1 MDVNRIREDFPILK
15 REREDGKKLIYFD
28 NAATSLKP
36 RQVVEAISEFYNKH
50 CANVHRGAHTLSR
63 EASQIYEDAHDL
75 VSKFIGARDFREVVF
90 VKNTTEAIN
99 TVAFGLDWK
108 DGDEVII
115 TGIDH
120 HSNLL
125 PWMVVKGRYGVKLKI
140 VRTKADG
147 SIDVERILGEVSD
160 RTRVVS
166 LTYVSNVLGT
176 IVHDDDIRKIKDEG
190 DFLLVLDGAQAVPHI
205 PVDVR
210 ELKCDFLAFS
220 AHKML
225 GPMGIGVLYVR
236 EDVSDDVKPLIFGG
250 SMIKKVSFDGF
261 ELAEMPWRL
270 EGGTPNVGGAAG
282 FSEAVKYLNKLGME
296 NVREHEKR
304 LTEYA
309 LKGMKEIDGVET
321 YGPED
326 INERSGV
333 IPFNLRGIGPHEVAV
348 YLDSYAFIEVRSGL
362 HCAEPLHRSMGL
374 SGTVRASFYIYN
386 TLEEV
391 DVFLRTLE
399 EISGYSA
406 K

>member
-1 MDVNRIREDFPILK
+1 MDVEKIREDFPILK
-15 REREDGKKLIYFD
+15 REREDGKRLIYFD

-36 RQVVEAISEFYNKH
+36 RQVIDAISEFYNKH

-63 EASQIYEDAHDL
+63 EASEIYEDAHDS
-75 VSKFIGARDFREVVF
+75 VSKFIGAKDFREVVF

-108 DGDEVII
+108 RGDEVII
-115 TGIDH
+115 TGIEH

-125 PWMVVKGRYGVKLKI
+125 PWMIVKERYGVDLKI
-140 VRTKADG
+140 VRTEIDG
-147 SIDVERILGEVSD
+147 SIDVNRILSEMSSK
-160 RTRVVS
+160 TKLIS

-190 DFLLVLDGAQAVPHI
+190 DSLLVLDGAQAVPHI
-205 PVDVR
+205 PVNV
-210 ELKCDFLAFS
+210 EKLKCDFLAFS

-236 EDVSDDVKPLIFGG
+236 EDVSDILNPLIFGG
-250 SMIKKVSFDGF
+250 GMIRKVSLDGF
-261 ELAEMPWRL
+261 ELAEMPWKL

-282 FSEAVKYLNKLGME
+282 FSEAVKYLSKIGME
-296 NVREHEKR
+296 NVREHERK
-304 LTEYA
+304 LTEYT
-309 LKGMKEIDGVET
+309 LRKMREMDGIEI

-326 INERSGV
+326 VDKRSGV
-333 IPFNLRGIGPHEVAV
+333 ISFNMEGLDPHEVAV
-348 YLDSYAFIEVRSGL
+348 YLDSVAFIEVRSGL
-362 HCAEPLHRSMGL
+362 HCAELLHKSMGL
-374 SGTVRASFYIYN
+374 SGTVRASFYVYN
-386 TLEEV
+386 TFEEV

-399 EISGYSA
+399 ELLSYS